1 MALLVLAFCVCAVE
15 TEVDERMEIAQ
26 KSSRYEFMLT
36 AAPHCPNEQV
46 KRSRGV
52 QG

>member
-1 MALLVLAFCVCAVE
+1 MAPYGME
-15 TEVDERMEIAQ
+15 TAQ
-26 KSSRYEFMLT
+26 KLGRYEFMFT